1 MPASSDAKT
10 GGAAVRR
17 TVVVTG
23 AAGFLGSHVVE
34 LMSDAGDIDVIATDV
49 VQSERTEA
57 LASLPGVRFQAIDLR
72 DTSAVAE
79 ILARCDSVVHLAAVR
94 TKAAVA
100 RPREAYDI
108 NVGASYD
115 LMSLATAHSVRR
127 FIFGSSQS
135 VYGKFADPHVSPF
148 REEEAVVRAGL
159 SMYAASKLAGEAFL
173 AAFADAGGLEY
184 LSLRFG
190 GLYGPRVHIDSN
202 GGLLLE
208 ALQALDGGQ
217 RAVIPWARDSVHT
230 LTYVKDA
237 ATAVLRALDV
247 HQTCMA
253 VNVVGEPVS
262 AEMMYTTLAKLAGKD
277 TSELDWR
284 NQRTRYQLVS
294 SERLRTVLGLE
305 RQTSLEDGL
314 SELIGW
320 HRRAATAA
328 APQATSDA
336 GGRPD

>member
-1 MPASSDAKT
+1 MPAKSDAKT

-49 VQSERTEA
+49 VRSERTEA
-57 LASLPGVRFQAIDLR
+57 LASLPGVRFQAVDLR
-72 DTSAVAE
+72 DASAVAE

-148 REEEAVVRAGL
+148 REEEAAVRAGL

-173 AAFADAGGLEY
+173 AAFADSGGLQY

-217 RAVIPWARDSVHT
+217 RAAIPWARDSVHT

-237 ATAVLRALDV
+237 ATAVLRALEV

-262 AEMMYTTLAKLAGKD
+262 AERMYTALAKLAGKD

-305 RQTSLEDGL
+305 QQTSLEDGL

-328 APQATSDA
+328 APEAASDA